1 MIHSTVA
8 THGTLLLK
16 VKVEAKL
23 KEIRKVG
30 VYRDRDSIDSLDST
44 QPRRHFEKS
53 SGQKPYYM
61 YLRSYVGTRYMY
73 MYLGT
78 SKPERNQSKPEQQTT
93 LNKP

>member
-1 MIHSTVA
+1 MVA

-53 SGQKPYYM
+53 SKNHTTSTKKKYYM
-61 YLRSYVGTRYMY
+61 Y
-73 MYLGT
+73 
-78 SKPERNQSKPEQQTT
+78 E
-93 LNKP
+93 